1 MTPERPRWL
10 DRWLQTDDDEL
21 LYVDQTIVTPEGLDE
36 VPALP
41 SQDDMAALAVPFH
54 YTEGAGDAEDET
66 LDALEHERL
75 AQAERRTEEARGR
88 LREEWEAWVDTQA
101 EEEEYL

>member
-21 LYVDQTIVTPEGLDE
+21 LYADQAIVTTSDE
-36 VPALP
+36 
-41 SQDDMAALAVPFH
+41 D
-54 YTEGAGDAEDET
+54 T

-75 AQAERRTEEARGR
+75 AQAEQRAEEARGR
-88 LREEWEAWVDTQA
+88 LREEWEAWVDTQ
-101 EEEEYL
+101 EEDGHAATYDG